1 MLPSGSHYT
10 ALRPTCRRLRVMI
23 RFAAFC
29 LRVANQVIEQSRL
42 NPVRTKADIVDGY
55 ASAQKLSRIGQR
67 LLDYVRC
74 PHPKGQAMSPGSAR
88 REDDAEPESLPK
100 SLSDPQP
107 RALKDDHPHTDTRVR
122 APLFKRQPLSET
134 PEDEEATRPTA
145 SMRLAARIS
154 AKAERMISR
163 DQLLRFG
170 PMVRRTSANLG
181 PTPQPNGPTND
192 WPTNDWPTGDDPYA
206 FPRRVAM
213 HEEAPAMGEH
223 AALGTYRGPEP

>member
-1 MLPSGSHYT
+1 MLPPGSHNT

-88 REDDAEPESLPK
+88 REDDAEPETLPK
-100 SLSDPQP
+100 LSPDPHP
-107 RALKDDHPHTDTRVR
+107 RALKDDQPHTDTRIR
-122 APLFKRQPLSET
+122 APLFKNKPLSET
-134 PEDEEATRPTA
+134 PEDKEAAPPSP

-170 PMVRRTSANLG
+170 PMVRRTSANLAS
-181 PTPQPNGPTND
+181 TPQPDG
-192 WPTNDWPTGDDPYA
+192 PTNDWPTGDDPYA
-206 FPRRVAM
+206 VPRRVAM
-213 HEEAPAMGEH
+213 HEAAPAMVEHGEF
-223 AALGTYRGPEP
+223 GTNQGPEP